1 MTSQPHT
8 GGALRIALG
17 LAAFIVI
24 VAGMKTAAGLVVPFL
39 LAAFI
44 AIICAPALNWL
55 KSKGLPM
62 GLALTVVIAAVALF
76 GSLIIS
82 IIGGSIHSF
91 TGQLPEY
98 QKILQGYIE
107 TLHGW
112 LTHQGLTLYSDELK
126 DAINPGKI
134 LQFVGGVLNSLGNLL
149 ANGFLI
155 FLTVVFLLFEGS
167 SFQAKMRLMAGDAD
181 IQMQRLQEFLANV
194 NKYMAIKTIT
204 SLATGIVV
212 SIWLAILGV
221 DFALLWGLLAFLLN
235 YIPNI
240 GSIIAAVPAVLL
252 ALVSAGPGTAL
263 WAGAGYLVIN
273 TIVGNV
279 VEPKFLGNRLG
290 LSTLVV
296 FISLVFW
303 GWVLG
308 TVGMF
313 LSVPLTMVLKLAL
326 EAREETRW
334 IAILLGTGHEAS
346 AAESETS

>member
-1 MTSQPHT
+1 MTIQTHPGS
-8 GGALRIALG
+8 ALRIALG
-17 LAAFIVI
+17 LAAFII
-24 VAGMKTAAGLVVPFL
+24 IIAGMKAAVGLIVPFL

-44 AIICAPALNWL
+44 AIICAPAINWL
-55 KSKGLPM
+55 KAKGVPM
-62 GLALTVVIAAVALF
+62 GVALGIVIASVALF
-76 GSLIIS
+76 GSLIVS

-98 QKILQGYIE
+98 QKILHGYIE
-107 TLHGW
+107 SLSGW
-112 LTHQGLTLYSDELK
+112 LSQRGLTWYDDELK
-126 DAINPGKI
+126 NAINPAGVLKFI
-134 LQFVGGVLNSLGNLL
+134 GGVFNSLGNLL

-167 SFQAKMRLMAGDAD
+167 SFPAKMKLMASDTD
-181 IQMQRLQEFLANV
+181 LHMQRLQEFLANV

-204 SLATGIVV
+204 SLATGIAI
-212 SIWLAILGV
+212 SLWLAILGV
-221 DFALLWGLLAFLLN
+221 DYALLWGLLAFLLN

-240 GSIIAAVPAVLL
+240 GSIIAAVPALLL
-252 ALVSAGPGTAL
+252 ALISSGPGTAL
-263 WAGAGYLVIN
+263 WAAAGYLVVNIV
-273 TIVGNV
+273 VGNV

-326 EAREETRW
+326 EARDETRW
-334 IAILLGTGHEAS
+334 IAILLGTGHEAVQQS
-346 AAESETS
+346 SEAV

>member
-1 MTSQPHT
+1 MTSQAHN
-8 GGALRIALG
+8 GSALRIALG
-17 LAAFIVI
+17 VAAFIVI
-24 VAGMKTAAGLVVPFL
+24 VAGMKAAAGLVVPFL

-55 KSKGLPM
+55 QSKGLPI
-62 GLALTVVIAAVALF
+62 GIALAVVIAAVALF
-76 GSLIIS
+76 GSLIVS

-107 TLHGW
+107 DLHGW
-112 LTHQGLTLYSDELK
+112 LSKVGLTLYSDELK
-126 DAINPGKI
+126 NAINPGKI
-134 LQFVGGVLNSLGNLL
+134 LQFMGGVFNSLGNLL
-149 ANGFLI
+149 TNGFLI
-155 FLTVVFLLFEGS
+155 FITVVFLLFEGS
-167 SFQAKMRLMAGDAD
+167 SFPTKMRMMASNAD
-181 IQMQRLQEFLANV
+181 VQMQRLQAFLADV

-204 SLATGIVV
+204 SIATGIGV
-212 SIWLAILGV
+212 SLWLTILGV

-240 GSIIAAVPAVLL
+240 GSIIAAVPALLL
-252 ALVSAGPGTAL
+252 ALVSAGPATAL
-263 WAGAGYLVIN
+263 WAAAGYMVIN
-273 TIVGNV
+273 TVVGNV
-279 VEPKFLGNRLG
+279 VEPRFLGNRLG

-334 IAILLGTGHEAS
+334 IAILLGTGEETSAEKSEAS
-346 AAESETS
+346 